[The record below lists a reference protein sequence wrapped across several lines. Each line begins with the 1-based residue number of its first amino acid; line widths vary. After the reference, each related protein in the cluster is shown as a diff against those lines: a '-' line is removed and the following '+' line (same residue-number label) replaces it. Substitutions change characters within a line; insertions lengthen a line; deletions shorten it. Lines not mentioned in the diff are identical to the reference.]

1 MSRDEMS
8 ALQGKRLNKLVNLV
22 YHNVPFYRNKMQE
35 MDLSPDDIQTIEDI
49 VKLPFTT
56 KQDLRD
62 NYPYGLQAAPASEI
76 VRVHASS
83 GTTGNPTI
91 VGYTRRD
98 LSVWSEVMSR
108 CLSAYGVTRNDTFSV
123 SYGYGLFTGGLGAH
137 YGVENLGATVIP
149 ASTGNTEKH
158 VRLIRDLGITGIAC
172 TPSYALYLA
181 EVVERMGLTKN
192 DINLRIGAFGAEPW
206 TESMRKEI
214 EERLGLKGYNIYGL
228 SEIMGPGVSYECQEQ
243 HGSHINEDH
252 FYPEIINPET
262 LERLPDGEVGELVF
276 TTLTKEG
283 MPLLRYRTKD
293 LTSLM
298 EGECP
303 CGRTNIRMSGIV
315 GRSDDMLIIRG
326 INVFPSQVESV
337 ILDMPQ
343 FEPQYM
349 LVVDRKN
356 NLDSLQVQ
364 VEVRKDFFSDDM
376 GSMLA
381 MKKALS
387 DKLKSVLSI
396 SAEVKLMEPN
406 SIARSEGKSK
416 RVIDNRILK
425 IKKVCDMT
433 IKQLSV
439 FLENKTGRINDVT
452 KTLAKYDIN
461 MHAFSMAESTDFGI
475 LRLIVSDVEKAVEVL
490 RAENFAVMLTDVV
503 CISCPNVAGSL
514 AKVLDYLA
522 AENIFI
528 EYMYAFAQGD
538 TAHVVIRPSNVERC
552 VEILNKFNCNVLTK
566 NSL

>member
-1 MSRDEMS
+1 MIWNKNKECMSRDEMH
-8 ALQGKRLNKLVNLV
+8 ALQSKRLQKLVALV

-35 MDLSPDDIQTIEDI
+35 MDLSPDDIRSIDDI

-108 CLSAYGVTRNDTFSV
+108 CLAAYGVTREDTFSV

-181 EVVERMGLTKN
+181 ETVERMGLTKD
-192 DINLRIGAFGAEPW
+192 DIKLRIGAFGGDPGPDNRSKA
-206 TESMRKEI
+206 I
-214 EERLGLKGYNIYGL
+214 EARLGLKGYNLYGL
-228 SEIMGPGVSYECQEQ
+228 SEIMGPGVSFECQEQ
-243 HGSHINEDH
+243 NGSHINEDH

-262 LERLPDGEVGELVF
+262 LEQLPSGQQGELVF

-293 LTSLM
+293 LCSLM
-298 EGECP
+298 EGTCA
-303 CGRTNIRMSGIV
+303 CGRTSVRMSRIM

-337 ILDMPQ
+337 ILGMPE

-349 LVVDRKN
+349 LVVDRQN
-356 NLDSLQVQ
+356 NLDILQVQ
-364 VEVRKDFFSDDM
+364 VEVRRDFFSDDL
-376 GSMLA
+376 GRMLA
-381 MKKALS
+381 MKKTLS

-396 SAEVKLMEPN
+396 SADIKLMEPN
-406 SIARSEGKSK
+406 SISRSEGKSK
-416 RVIDNRILK
+416 HVIDKRVLK
-425 IKKVCDMT
+425 
-433 IKQLSV
+433 
-439 FLENKTGRINDVT
+439 
-452 KTLAKYDIN
+452 
-461 MHAFSMAESTDFGI
+461 
-475 LRLIVSDVEKAVEVL
+475 
-490 RAENFAVMLTDVV
+490 
-503 CISCPNVAGSL
+503 
-514 AKVLDYLA
+514 
-522 AENIFI
+522 
-528 EYMYAFAQGD
+528 
-538 TAHVVIRPSNVERC
+538 
-552 VEILNKFNCNVLTK
+552 
-566 NSL
+566 

>member
-181 EVVERMGLTKN
+181 EVVERMGLTKK
-192 DINLRIGAFGAEPW
+192 DIGLRIGAFGAEPW

-228 SEIMGPGVSYECQEQ
+228 SEIMGPGVSYECQ
-243 HGSHINEDH
+243 
-252 FYPEIINPET
+252 
-262 LERLPDGEVGELVF
+262 
-276 TTLTKEG
+276 
-283 MPLLRYRTKD
+283 
-293 LTSLM
+293 
-298 EGECP
+298 
-303 CGRTNIRMSGIV
+303 
-315 GRSDDMLIIRG
+315 
-326 INVFPSQVESV
+326 
-337 ILDMPQ
+337 
-343 FEPQYM
+343 
-349 LVVDRKN
+349 
-356 NLDSLQVQ
+356 
-364 VEVRKDFFSDDM
+364 
-376 GSMLA
+376 
-381 MKKALS
+381 
-387 DKLKSVLSI
+387 
-396 SAEVKLMEPN
+396 
-406 SIARSEGKSK
+406 
-416 RVIDNRILK
+416 
-425 IKKVCDMT
+425 
-433 IKQLSV
+433 
-439 FLENKTGRINDVT
+439 
-452 KTLAKYDIN
+452 
-461 MHAFSMAESTDFGI
+461 
-475 LRLIVSDVEKAVEVL
+475 
-490 RAENFAVMLTDVV
+490 
-503 CISCPNVAGSL
+503 
-514 AKVLDYLA
+514 
-522 AENIFI
+522 
-528 EYMYAFAQGD
+528 
-538 TAHVVIRPSNVERC
+538 
-552 VEILNKFNCNVLTK
+552 
-566 NSL
+566 

>member
-22 YHNVPFYRNKMQE
+22 YHNVP
-35 MDLSPDDIQTIEDI
+35 IEDI

-181 EVVERMGLTKN
+181 EVVERMGLTKK
-192 DINLRIGAFGAEPW
+192 DIGLRIGAFGAEPW

-262 LERLPDGEVGELVF
+262 LERLPNGEVGEFVF
-276 TTLTKEG
+276 TTLTKEC

-376 GSMLA
+376 GRMLA

-425 IKKVCDMT
+425 
-433 IKQLSV
+433 
-439 FLENKTGRINDVT
+439 
-452 KTLAKYDIN
+452 
-461 MHAFSMAESTDFGI
+461 
-475 LRLIVSDVEKAVEVL
+475 
-490 RAENFAVMLTDVV
+490 
-503 CISCPNVAGSL
+503 
-514 AKVLDYLA
+514 
-522 AENIFI
+522 
-528 EYMYAFAQGD
+528 
-538 TAHVVIRPSNVERC
+538 
-552 VEILNKFNCNVLTK
+552 
-566 NSL
+566 

>member
-1 MSRDEMS
+1 MIWNKNKECMSRDEMH
-8 ALQGKRLNKLVNLV
+8 ALQSKRLQKLVALV

-35 MDLSPDDIQTIEDI
+35 MDLSPDDIRSIDDI

-108 CLSAYGVTRNDTFSV
+108 CLAAYGVTREDTFSV

-181 EVVERMGLTKN
+181 ETVERMGLTKD
-192 DINLRIGAFGAEPW
+192 DIKLRIGAFGAEPW
-206 TESMRKEI
+206 TDNMRKEI
-214 EERLGLKGYNIYGL
+214 EERLGLKGYNLYGL
-228 SEIMGPGVSYECQEQ
+228 SEIMGPGVSFECQEQ
-243 HGSHINEDH
+243 NGSHINEDH

-262 LERLPDGEVGELVF
+262 LEQLPSGQQGELVF
-276 TTLTKEG
+276 KEG

-293 LTSLM
+293 LCSLM
-298 EGECP
+298 EGTCA
-303 CGRTNIRMSGIV
+303 CGRTSVRMSRIM

-337 ILDMPQ
+337 ILGMPE

-349 LVVDRKN
+349 LVVDRQN
-356 NLDSLQVQ
+356 NLDILQVQ
-364 VEVRKDFFSDDM
+364 VEVRRDFFSDDL
-376 GSMLA
+376 GRMLA
-381 MKKALS
+381 MKKTLS

-396 SAEVKLMEPN
+396 SADIKLMEPN
-406 SIARSEGKSK
+406 SISRSEGKSK
-416 RVIDNRILK
+416 HVIDKRVLK
-425 IKKVCDMT
+425 
-433 IKQLSV
+433 
-439 FLENKTGRINDVT
+439 
-452 KTLAKYDIN
+452 
-461 MHAFSMAESTDFGI
+461 
-475 LRLIVSDVEKAVEVL
+475 
-490 RAENFAVMLTDVV
+490 
-503 CISCPNVAGSL
+503 
-514 AKVLDYLA
+514 
-522 AENIFI
+522 
-528 EYMYAFAQGD
+528 
-538 TAHVVIRPSNVERC
+538 
-552 VEILNKFNCNVLTK
+552 
-566 NSL
+566 